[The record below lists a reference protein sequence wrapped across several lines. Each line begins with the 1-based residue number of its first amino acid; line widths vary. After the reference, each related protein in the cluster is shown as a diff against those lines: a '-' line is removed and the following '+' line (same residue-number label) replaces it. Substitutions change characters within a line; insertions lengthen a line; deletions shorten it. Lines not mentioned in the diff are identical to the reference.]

1 MNDGDRKQQKLYP
14 NLDKEALK
22 RVGVFALEEVNNTRD
37 PMVWSE
43 AGGLSCTQEYR
54 GKVKVWFGYKEG
66 RVVFLSNSHEHDIHP
81 DLMPS
86 FFEGFASVMQCA
98 KTPRRF
104 VEDFT
109 QEEVEAFGPNLQ
121 LHERRLRV
129 NDVGHGVHT
138 ISVYGFDACILRD
151 DMLKVKFN
159 EMIARHAKLPPIK
172 NIVEDLMMKSPFFI
186 DSVDGAGKKV
196 RYRTVRT
203 LGMDIKANR
212 PQGRFYERHLNDNGE
227 WVG

>member
-1 MNDGDRKQQKLYP
+1 MKIGKSNLFDLLGLICASKSLYY
-14 NLDKEALK
+14 LILC
-22 RVGVFALEEVNNTRD
+22 VIISTRD

-86 FFEGFASVMQCA
+86 FFEVYIISVFRNSNTYINVRKVSFSVKLFLDVKGFASVMQYA

-104 VEDFT
+104 VEDFP
-109 QEEVEAFGPNLQ
+109 QEAVEAFNLQ
-121 LHERRLRV
+121 LLVADINTGSLVYVSKDERRLRV

-138 ISVYGFDACILRD
+138 ISVYGFDACILRV
-151 DMLKVKFN
+151 L
-159 EMIARHAKLPPIK
+159 
-172 NIVEDLMMKSPFFI
+172 
-186 DSVDGAGKKV
+186 
-196 RYRTVRT
+196 
-203 LGMDIKANR
+203 
-212 PQGRFYERHLNDNGE
+212 
-227 WVG
+227 

>member
-1 MNDGDRKQQKLYP
+1 
-14 NLDKEALK
+14 
-22 RVGVFALEEVNNTRD
+22 
-37 PMVWSE
+37 MVWSE

-86 FFEGFASVMQCA
+86 FFECA

-121 LHERRLRV
+121 LRTCSRYKYRITGLCLER
-129 NDVGHGVHT
+129 
-138 ISVYGFDACILRD
+138 
-151 DMLKVKFN
+151 
-159 EMIARHAKLPPIK
+159 
-172 NIVEDLMMKSPFFI
+172 
-186 DSVDGAGKKV
+186 
-196 RYRTVRT
+196 
-203 LGMDIKANR
+203 
-212 PQGRFYERHLNDNGE
+212 
-227 WVG
+227 

>member
-1 MNDGDRKQQKLYP
+1 
-14 NLDKEALK
+14 
-22 RVGVFALEEVNNTRD
+22 
-37 PMVWSE
+37 MVWSE

-86 FFEGFASVMQCA
+86 FFERTLPKRKLKPLGLTCNYVLVADINTGSLVYVS
-98 KTPRRF
+98 K
-104 VEDFT
+104 D
-109 QEEVEAFGPNLQ
+109 
-121 LHERRLRV
+121 ERRLRV

-186 DSVDGAGKKV
+186 DGAGKKV

>member
-1 MNDGDRKQQKLYP
+1 
-14 NLDKEALK
+14 
-22 RVGVFALEEVNNTRD
+22 
-37 PMVWSE
+37 MVWSE

-86 FFEGFASVMQCA
+86 FFECA

-104 VEDFT
+104 VEDFP
-109 QEEVEAFGPNLQ
+109 QEAVEAFNLQ
-121 LHERRLRV
+121 LLVADINTGSLVYVSKDERR
-129 NDVGHGVHT
+129 
-138 ISVYGFDACILRD
+138 LRD

-186 DSVDGAGKKV
+186 DGAGKKV